1 MSIFESLL
9 RKIIFYQIIF
19 EIQMLVGDILASGVV
34 MQVDF
39 SQNFLHFDISQGLSE
54 KQRPDSM
61 SIFAKSIPIFK
72 FDLHSTDVKSC
83 RLSPGVTWG
92 KVIIVSMGND
102 ILNHQKVTNDRWVYF
117 FLKILMKIY
126 PTTILDF

>member
-39 SQNFLHFDISQGLSE
+39 SQNFLHFDIS
-54 KQRPDSM
+54 
-61 SIFAKSIPIFK
+61 
-72 FDLHSTDVKSC
+72 
-83 RLSPGVTWG
+83 
-92 KVIIVSMGND
+92 
-102 ILNHQKVTNDRWVYF
+102 
-117 FLKILMKIY
+117 
-126 PTTILDF
+126 